1 MPNRSREKINHHNRE
16 DLVGEHRLG
25 DAGQLILI
33 LLFLGVW
40 ITDSYFLK
48 KTTFLN
54 QIVPAAIRLFAA
66 AGAFIS
72 GGYLSFTG
80 MRIVFG
86 KDRVHT
92 GVIREKVFDQMR
104 HPIYFSEL
112 LLYLGFLCLSLSL
125 AAAAVW
131 VVTAIFLHVISRY
144 EETLLIE
151 RFGDEYRRY
160 IKEVPMWIPRF
171 RKKALID
178 AAGRGSQRKYP

>member
-1 MPNRSREKINHHNRE
+1 MSNRNKQKINHHQRE
-16 DLVGEHRLG
+16 DLVGEHRWG
-25 DAGQLILI
+25 DAGQLILV

-40 ITDSYFLK
+40 ITDTFFLK

-54 QIVPAAIRLFAA
+54 QIVPAAVRLFAA
-66 AGAFIS
+66 TGVFVSA
-72 GGYLSFTG
+72 GYLSFTG

-92 GVIREKVFDQMR
+92 GVIRENVFDRMR

-131 VVTAIFLHVISRY
+131 VVAAIFLHVISRY

-171 RKKALID
+171 GKKH
-178 AAGRGSQRKYP
+178 